1 MFLGRVL
8 STAAPTINFILFYIN
23 PKSKFIWFP
32 IEELGSTDVSL
43 IDSLLLDAPK
53 LILTSELCLSIG
65 SPKYS
70 PHNVNPPSF
79 YSIQNIP
86 PKNQHT
92 LFS

>member
-1 MFLGRVL
+1 MFLERVL
-8 STAAPTINFILFYIN
+8 STEAPTINFILFYIN
-23 PKSKFIWFP
+23 SKSQFIGFP
-32 IEELGSTDVSL
+32 IEELCSTDVSL
-43 IDSLLLDAPK
+43 IDSLLLDAHK

-70 PHNVNPPSF
+70 PHNVNPPRL

-92 LFS
+92 LLS